1 MTGDSLA
8 IGDYELGI
16 SEVISV
22 IRRARA
28 KRVLVQLPEGLKR
41 YYPAIAE
48 SIRAEADLEVH
59 LDAGPLYGSCLIDR
73 GAAAS
78 YDLVVHIGHDP
89 YPLVDY
95 STSRVL
101 FVDLEYVGVRPEVIA
116 GEVKKHLRNLGA
128 RDIAI
133 VTTNQHK
140 KLSKSMK
147 EELEA
152 EGFSVV
158 LGPLVIFGCYVPPE
172 LRGSRVEAVIVVAGG
187 LFHSIGV
194 GMSVRDAVVLR
205 ADPYTRSV
213 TDVSRDVSRFI
224 SVRLKK
230 MYDALDAG
238 SWGILVGVSGQYR
251 PLIVDRLRGALSKK
265 GCRHYLYV
273 APVLDINV
281 LRNLDSPEV
290 EAYVATS
297 CPRIAVDD
305 LAEFEKPVLTPSE
318 AMVVLERGEVSE
330 YPENL
335 LY

>member
-1 MTGDSLA
+1 MTGEFLA
-8 IGDYELGI
+8 IGDYELRIG
-16 SEVISV
+16 EVFNV
-22 IRRARA
+22 LRRVQA
-28 KRVLVQLPEGLKR
+28 KKVLVQLPEGLKR

-73 GAAAS
+73 GTAES
-78 YDLVVHIGHDP
+78 YDLVIHIGHDP
-89 YPLVDY
+89 YPPVGHPN
-95 STSRVL
+95 SRVL
-101 FVDLEYVGVRPEVIA
+101 FVDLEYVGVGPEAIA
-116 GEVKKHLRNLGA
+116 DEVKRHLRSVGA
-128 RDIAI
+128 RSIAM

-140 KLSKSMK
+140 RLTKSMR

-152 EGFSVV
+152 EGFNVM

-172 LRGSRVEAVIVVAGG
+172 LRRSRVEAVVVVAGG

-194 GMSVRDAVVLR
+194 GMSVRGTVVLR

-213 TDVSRDVSRFI
+213 TDVSRDVSRFM

-230 MYDALDAG
+230 MYDALG
-238 SWGILVGVSGQYR
+238 VRSWGILVGVSGQHR
-251 PLIVDRLRGALSKK
+251 PWIVSKLKKVLSEK
-265 GCRHYLYV
+265 GYRHYVYV

-281 LRNLDSPEV
+281 LRNVDSPEV
-290 EAYVATS
+290 EAYVVTS
-297 CPRIAVDD
+297 CPRVAIDD